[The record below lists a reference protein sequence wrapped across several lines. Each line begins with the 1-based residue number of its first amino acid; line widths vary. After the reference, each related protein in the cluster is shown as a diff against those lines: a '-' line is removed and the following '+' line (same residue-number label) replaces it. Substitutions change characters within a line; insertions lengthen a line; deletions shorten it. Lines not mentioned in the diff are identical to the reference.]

1 MAMSPET
8 WGLSS
13 NIIGDVMSKYTKVF
27 FSVAVVCQII
37 LLAVLNDS
45 KVTNNTY
52 NIEFSTLF
60 TIITCSVASMLY
72 IFVGLAS
79 YNQDKQFANIK

>member
-1 MAMSPET
+1 MSPET

-79 YNQDKQFANIK
+79 YNQDKQFASIK

>member
-1 MAMSPET
+1 MSTET

-13 NIIGDVMSKYTKVF
+13 NIKGDVMSKYTKVF

>member
-1 MAMSPET
+1 MSPET

-13 NIIGDVMSKYTKVF
+13 NIIGNIMSKYTKVF

-45 KVTNNTY
+45 KVANNTY

-60 TIITCSVASMLY
+60 TIIMCSVASMLY

>member
-1 MAMSPET
+1 MSPET
-8 WGLSS
+8 WGYSS
-13 NIIGDVMSKYTKVF
+13 NIIGDIMSKYTKIF

-79 YNQDKQFANIK
+79 YNQDKQFASIK

>member
-1 MAMSPET
+1 MS
-8 WGLSS
+8 
-13 NIIGDVMSKYTKVF
+13 NYTKVF

-45 KVTNNTY
+45 KVANNTY

-60 TIITCSVASMLY
+60 TIIMCSVASMLY

>member
-1 MAMSPET
+1 MSPET
-8 WGLSS
+8 WGHSS
-13 NIIGDVMSKYTKVF
+13 NIIGDIMSKYTKVF

-79 YNQDKQFANIK
+79 YNQDKQLASIK

>member
-1 MAMSPET
+1 MSPET
-8 WGLSS
+8 WGHSS
-13 NIIGDVMSKYTKVF
+13 NIIGDIMSKYTKVF

-72 IFVGLAS
+72 IFVGFAS

>member
-1 MAMSPET
+1 MSPET

-45 KVTNNTY
+45 KVTTNTY

-79 YNQDKQFANIK
+79 YNQDKQCANIK

>member
-1 MAMSPET
+1 MPPET
-8 WGLSS
+8 WGLSF

-79 YNQDKQFANIK
+79 YNQDKQFAHIK

>member
-1 MAMSPET
+1 
-8 WGLSS
+8 
-13 NIIGDVMSKYTKVF
+13 MSKYTKVF

-45 KVTNNTY
+45 KVTTNTY

>member
-1 MAMSPET
+1 MSPEI

-13 NIIGDVMSKYTKVF
+13 NIIGDVMSNYTKVF

-45 KVTNNTY
+45 KVANNTY

-60 TIITCSVASMLY
+60 TIIMCSVASMLY